1 MITAADFARR
11 ALAFLRRYFAP
22 IVAVVI
28 AAYALAKAYAA
39 GKRKALTESIAKATK
54 QRAQKAVRYEA
65 KAQAEITEANREARR
80 REAITKPDRGDWD
93 ELRRLNERLDDEDK
107 RGQQ

>member
-1 MITAADFARR
+1 MIAYAKR

-22 IVAVVI
+22 IVAVFV

-39 GKRKALTESIAKATK
+39 GKQKALTESIAKATK
-54 QRAQKAVRYEA
+54 QRAQKAVRYEQRA
-65 KAQAEITEANREARR
+65 QQEIAQANRDARR
-80 REAITKPDRGDWD
+80 RAQVTRPDRGDWA
-93 ELRRLNERLDDEDK
+93 ELKAINERLNDEDK